1 MANLVKATLE
11 LAKVSIQDP
20 ATRETID
27 GNEASSEKMPPAGQD
42 LCGHLMIVE
51 SGS

>member
-1 MANLVKATLE
+1 MVNLVKATLE

-20 ATRETID
+20 ETTETTD
-27 GNEASSEKMPPAGQD
+27 GNVASSEKMPLVGQD
-42 LCGHLMIVE
+42 LCGHLMLVE

>member
-20 ATRETID
+20 ETTETID
-27 GNEASSEKMPPAGQD
+27 SNVASSEKMPLVGQD
-42 LCGHLMIVE
+42 FCGHLVLVE
-51 SGS
+51 RGS